1 MATINYKDTK
11 QFLSFVIKSRLFW
24 GKACKKRKAE
34 GKYLMS
40 TKNSGSMGQ
49 PRMLLGIRNL
59 RSMGQPRMLVGIR
72 SLRSLRNL
80 RNIGREHIVAI
91 YQNFPSLI
99 SLISLITLILHHD
112 YHHDLISCQ
121 SGVVV
126 VHHKRDR
133 PGIVHSSTALGG
145 LLLGMCR

>member
-11 QFLSFVIKSRLFW
+11 QFLSFVIKGRLFW
-24 GKACKKRKAE
+24 GKECKKRKAE

-40 TKNSGSMGQ
+40 TINLGSME
-49 PRMLLGIRNL
+49 
-59 RSMGQPRMLVGIR
+59 QPRMLVGIR
-72 SLRSLRNL
+72 NLRSL

-91 YQNFPSLI
+91 YQNSP

-133 PGIVHSSTALGG
+133 PGIVQIITALGG
-145 LLLGMCR
+145 LLLGM

>member
-11 QFLSFVIKSRLFW
+11 QFLSFVIKGRLFW
-24 GKACKKRKAE
+24 GEECKKRKAE

-40 TKNSGSMGQ
+40 TKNSGSMWQPRMLVGIRNLGSMGQ

-59 RSMGQPRMLVGIR
+59 RN
-72 SLRSLRNL
+72 LRSL

-91 YQNFPSLI
+91 YQNSP
-99 SLISLITLILHHD
+99 SLISLITLIL
-112 YHHDLISCQ
+112 HHDLISCQ

-133 PGIVHSSTALGG
+133 PGIVQSSTALGG